1 MPLAADTAG
10 RLRETFRLLRGTWIS
25 PLVVGKGG
33 GGWIRTNVNRVK
45 AGYLRPL
52 DYTAIDWTRGPDSNR
67 RGSVLQAD
75 ASPLCHRANDV
86 VPMVQ
91 NRTDDPR
98 LTRTVLYH

>member
-1 MPLAADTAG
+1 M
-10 RLRETFRLLRGTWIS
+10 EY
-25 PLVVGKGG
+25 G

-75 ASPLCHRANDV
+75 ASPLCHRANEFGALY
-86 VPMVQ
+86 PG
-91 NRTDDPR
+91 RTDDM
-98 LTRTVLYH
+98 LFTKELLCH